1 MLNEAMERFI
11 KEHEKEAYDL
21 LLTIAKIP
29 SPSNH
34 EEKRAQFCCNW
45 LKEQG
50 AEGVYIDEALNVVY
64 PAALRDN
71 VDVYMA
77 HTDVVFPDETELPLK
92 VENGRIC
99 CPGVGDDTACLVC
112 VLLAAKYTA
121 LMIKEGKL
129 NQIRPETEPGLIFVC
144 NSGEEG
150 LGNLKG
156 VKKICE
162 DYGSRMSTFCTF
174 DGSLE
179 HLVDEAVG
187 SNRYK
192 VTVRTQGGH
201 SFGNFG
207 RDNAIEKLA
216 GIIEKLVSSG
226 YAVRKGKQILPSTEG
241 RELVN
246 VMPAYLKSA
255 AMTAEWENQLLMME
269 KGQIT
274 DTQFMGEITSLVGK
288 ILSVCR
294 EIPETERRRFQKARE
309 VIGKCPVCGSDVY
322 EGKQNFYCSNRQCD
336 FALWKENRFLGSM
349 EKTLDKKMAV
359 ELLDKACTHVKGLYS
374 RKKDI
379 KFDADLLLTLE
390 DGKPRFHLEFP
401 KKKKK

>member
-1 MLNEAMERFI
+1 
-11 KEHEKEAYDL
+11 
-21 LLTIAKIP
+21 
-29 SPSNH
+29 
-34 EEKRAQFCCNW
+34 
-45 LKEQG
+45 
-50 AEGVYIDEALNVVY
+50 
-64 PAALRDN
+64 
-71 VDVYMA
+71 MA

-162 DYGSRMSTFCTF
+162 DYGSRMNTFCTF

-216 GIIEKLVSSG
+216 GIIEKLYQIKVPEGGKTTYNVGTISG
-226 YAVRKGKQILPSTEG
+226 GTSVNTIAQEASMLYEFRSDRKVNLAYMKEKFEAAVDEAKAAILI
-241 RELVN
+241 
-246 VMPAYLKSA
+246 
-255 AMTAEWENQLLMME
+255 LLMR
-269 KGQIT
+269 
-274 DTQFMGEITSLVGK
+274 SWA
-288 ILSVCR
+288 SVH
-294 EIPETERRRFQKARE
+294 A
-309 VIGKCPVCGSDVY
+309 PV
-322 EGKQNFYCSNRQCD
+322 
-336 FALWKENRFLGSM
+336 M
-349 EKTLDKKMAV
+349 
-359 ELLDKACTHVKGLYS
+359 
-374 RKKDI
+374 
-379 KFDADLLLTLE
+379 
-390 DGKPRFHLEFP
+390 
-401 KKKKK
+401 

>member
-1 MLNEAMERFI
+1 MLSEAMERFI

-121 LMIKEGKL
+121 FMIKEGKL

-162 DYGSRMSTFCTF
+162 DYGSRMSTFCT
-174 DGSLE
+174 D
-179 HLVDEAVG
+179 
-187 SNRYK
+187 
-192 VTVRTQGGH
+192 
-201 SFGNFG
+201 
-207 RDNAIEKLA
+207 
-216 GIIEKLVSSG
+216 
-226 YAVRKGKQILPSTEG
+226 RK
-241 RELVN
+241 
-246 VMPAYLKSA
+246 
-255 AMTAEWENQLLMME
+255 
-269 KGQIT
+269 
-274 DTQFMGEITSLVGK
+274 
-288 ILSVCR
+288 SV
-294 EIPETERRRFQKARE
+294 
-309 VIGKCPVCGSDVY
+309 V
-322 EGKQNFYCSNRQCD
+322 
-336 FALWKENRFLGSM
+336 
-349 EKTLDKKMAV
+349 
-359 ELLDKACTHVKGLYS
+359 
-374 RKKDI
+374 
-379 KFDADLLLTLE
+379 
-390 DGKPRFHLEFP
+390 
-401 KKKKK
+401 